1 MYRRLGSPVVKSLKF
16 LLGAAVLA
24 VLLAAVVGLGVVS
37 GGVGAADASTGL
49 LSGSVCATSGS
60 VAGLS
65 RPAAENA
72 RILVATASNR
82 GGGRAALIALMT
94 GLAESNL
101 LILSNP
107 HDPSGNPFLSQGIGY
122 DHDSLGI
129 FQQRPSWGSAAQ
141 RMDAVASTNLF
152 LDRLL
157 ALPDW
162 HSMPPWVAAQ
172 RIQASASSDGSVYRA
187 QLDRAHAILT
197 RIEADAA
204 VKDCA
209 GSLLGRPPAGPVG
222 AHGLPA
228 GYEVPPGTSLRA
240 RAAITFALAQLG
252 KPYVWAATG
261 PASYDCSGLTQRA
274 WAAGGV
280 AITRTTLTQRRD
292 GTPTTGVALR
302 PGDLVLT
309 PGSDGT
315 LAAPG
320 HVGMY
325 LGDGL
330 VIEAPHPGDSVK
342 VVSYASFTRGG
353 VSDLRHIA

>member
-1 MYRRLGSPVVKSLKF
+1 VKSLKA

-24 VLLAAVVGLGVVS
+24 IGLAAVASLGVVS
-37 GGVGAADASTGL
+37 GGVGIADASTGL
-49 LSGSVCATSGS
+49 LTGSACATSGPVS
-60 VAGLS
+60 GLP
-65 RPAAENA
+65 RPAAVNA
-72 RILVATASNR
+72 RVIVATAASR
-82 GGGRAALIALMT
+82 GGDRAALIALMT

-107 HDPSGNPFLSQGIGY
+107 HDPTGNPFLNQGVGY

-129 FQQRPSWGSAAQ
+129 FQQRPNWGSAAQ
-141 RMDAVASTNLF
+141 RMDPVASTNLF

-157 ALPDW
+157 ALPGW
-162 HSMPPWVAAQ
+162 ESIQPWKAAQ
-172 RIQASASSDGSVYRA
+172 SVQVSASSDGSVYRA
-187 QLDRAHAILT
+187 QLDRARAILT
-197 RIEADAA
+197 RIETDVA

-209 GSLLGRPPAGPVG
+209 GSRLGQLPAGPVG

-228 GYEVPPGTSLRA
+228 RYEIPPGTSRRA
-240 RAAITFALAQLG
+240 RAAITFALEQLG

-261 PASYDCSGLTQRA
+261 PDRYDCSGLTQRA
-274 WAAGGV
+274 WAAGGM
-280 AITRTTLTQRRD
+280 AISRTTLTQRHD
-292 GTPTTGVALR
+292 GTPTTSAALE

-320 HVGMY
+320 HVGIY

-330 VIEAPHPGDSVK
+330 VEEAPHPVDVIK
-342 VVSYASFTRGG
+342 VVTFESFVAGG

>member
-1 MYRRLGSPVVKSLKF
+1 MKSVKGV
-16 LLGAAVLA
+16 LGAA
-24 VLLAAVVGLGVVS
+24 LLTIMLVVVVGLGVVS
-37 GGVGAADASTGL
+37 GGVGAVDASTGL
-49 LSGSVCATSGS
+49 LSGSVCATSGPL
-60 VAGLS
+60 AGLP
-65 RPAAENA
+65 RAAAENA
-72 RILVATASNR
+72 RIIVATASSR
-82 GGGRAALIALMT
+82 GGDRAALVALMT

-101 LILSNP
+101 LVLSNP
-107 HDPSGNPFLSQGIGY
+107 HDPSGNKFLSQGVGY

-141 RMDAVASTNLF
+141 RMDPVASTNLL

-162 HSMPPWVAAQ
+162 QSMPPWVSAQ
-172 RIQASASSDGSVYRA
+172 RVQVSASSDGSVYRA
-187 QLDRAHAILT
+187 QLDRAHALLT
-197 RIEADAA
+197 RIQADAA

-209 GSLLGRPPAGPVG
+209 GSRLGQAPAGPIG

-228 GYEVPPGTSLRA
+228 RYKVPAGTSLRA

-261 PASYDCSGLTQRA
+261 PDSYDCSGLTQRA
-274 WAAGGV
+274 WSAGGV
-280 AITRTTLTQRRD
+280 AISRTTLTQRRD
-292 GTPTTGVALR
+292 GSPTTASALA
-302 PGDLVLT
+302 PGDLILT

-330 VIEAPHPGDSVK
+330 VVEAPHPGDSVK
-342 VVSYASFTRGG
+342 VVTYESFAAGG

>member
-1 MYRRLGSPVVKSLKF
+1 MKSLKALTAAA
-16 LLGAAVLA
+16 LLGIVL
-24 VLLAAVVGLGVVS
+24 VGVTGLAVVS
-37 GGVGAADASTGL
+37 GGIGAAGSSTGL
-49 LSGSVCATSGS
+49 LSGSVCATSGPL
-60 VAGLS
+60 AGMP
-65 RPAAENA
+65 RAAAENA
-72 RILVATASNR
+72 RIVVATASSH
-82 GGGRAALIALMT
+82 GGGRAALITLMA

-107 HDPSGNPFLSQGIGY
+107 HDPSGNPFLSQGVGS

-162 HSMPPWVAAQ
+162 QSMPPWVAAQ
-172 RIQASASSDGSVYRA
+172 RVQASASSDGSVYRA

-197 RIEADAA
+197 RIEADTAT
-204 VKDCA
+204 KDCA
-209 GSLLGRPPAGPVG
+209 GGRLGRPPTGPVG
-222 AHGLPA
+222 AHGLPNSYA
-228 GYEVPPGTSLRA
+228 IPAGTSLRA
-240 RAAITFALAQLG
+240 RTAIRFALAQLG

-261 PASYDCSGLTQRA
+261 PDSYDCSGLTQRA
-274 WAAGGV
+274 WSAGGV
-280 AITRTTLTQRRD
+280 PISRTTLTQRHD
-292 GTPTTGVALR
+292 GTATTTAALQ
-302 PGDLVLT
+302 PGDPVLT

-320 HVGMY
+320 HVGLY

-330 VIEAPHPGDSVK
+330 VVEAPHPGDVVK
-342 VVSYASFTRGG
+342 VVTFASFTRGG